1 MGADCCNESKQDD
14 NIVGGGSSAAVT
26 SGGAP
31 SASAVAIQKDLP
43 TISLDGKDAYEKF
56 ELSLPFYRTNIKTYE
71 ANIEKA
77 HEACGGQDF
86 VTIDALCKVFTT
98 PAWAQL
104 TQNDSKLCKVLLSNA
119 FKTFTEDNDES
130 TLTEE

>member
-14 NIVGGGSSAAVT
+14 NIVGGGSSSAVT
-26 SGGAP
+26 SGG
-31 SASAVAIQKDLP
+31 STASAVAIQKDLP

-56 ELSLPFYRTNIKTYE
+56 ELSLPFYRTNIKVFE
-71 ANIEKA
+71 ANIEKE
-77 HEACGGQDF
+77 HEACGSHDF

-119 FKTFTEDNDES
+119 FKTFTEESDES
-130 TLTEE
+130 TLSED